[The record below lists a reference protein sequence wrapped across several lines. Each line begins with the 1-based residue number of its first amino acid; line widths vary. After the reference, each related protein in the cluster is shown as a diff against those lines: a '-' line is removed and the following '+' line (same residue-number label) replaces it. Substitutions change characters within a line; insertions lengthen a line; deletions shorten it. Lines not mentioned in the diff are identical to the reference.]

1 VEKRALLDN
10 LDVVML
16 AFDEIC
22 DGGWDNNE
30 AFSSCFLIPSEF
42 SSIILD
48 ADPSSVQKRVD
59 LRNDELPLG
68 EQTVAQVTNA
78 LHGLFW

>member
-1 VEKRALLDN
+1 MEGKKNQKKLPTIFKNGENFR
-10 LDVVML
+10 
-16 AFDEIC
+16 
-22 DGGWDNNE
+22 
-30 AFSSCFLIPSEF
+30 
-42 SSIILD
+42 IILD

>member
-1 VEKRALLDN
+1 MLLCWHLMKSVMAGE
-10 LDVVML
+10 LDVEYTECLLNIVDY
-16 AFDEIC
+16 FR
-22 DGGWDNNE
+22 
-30 AFSSCFLIPSEF
+30 
-42 SSIILD
+42 IILD

>member
-1 VEKRALLDN
+1 MEGALMKLKFQIYLFN
-10 LDVVML
+10 L
-16 AFDEIC
+16 I
-22 DGGWDNNE
+22 W
-30 AFSSCFLIPSEF
+30 FLR
-42 SSIILD
+42 IILD

>member
-1 VEKRALLDN
+1 
-10 LDVVML
+10 M
-16 AFDEIC
+16 FY
-22 DGGWDNNE
+22 
-30 AFSSCFLIPSEF
+30 FF
-42 SSIILD
+42 SIILD